1 LGWKKLLAN
10 ILAEINVAAAST
22 MPEGGG
28 KKTERKKWNATNR
41 YDWRGNR
48 GECPAFHR
56 CQQFLFPAVQID
68 G

>member
-28 KKTERKKWNATNR
+28 GKKNGTEKM
-41 YDWRGNR
+41 
-48 GECPAFHR
+48 ECHKP
-56 CQQFLFPAVQID
+56 I
-68 G
+68 